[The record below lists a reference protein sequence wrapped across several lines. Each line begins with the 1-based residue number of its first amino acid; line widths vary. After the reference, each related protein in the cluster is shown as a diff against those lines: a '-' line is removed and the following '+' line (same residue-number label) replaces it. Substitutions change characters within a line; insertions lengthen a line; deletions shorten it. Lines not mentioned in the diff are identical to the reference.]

1 MKYSIPLI
9 TSLLVTSLLLGAC
22 GGGDSKKPPKIN
34 QKPVALG
41 SSITT
46 QADTQATGT
55 LMGTDA
61 DNDMLNFAV
70 ATAPTQGELM
80 LQTNG
85 QFTYT
90 PAEDVTGTDQF
101 TFTVSDGKSISAAAV
116 VNITINLLEV
126 SMSEYTRQAF
136 EQAETDKPLSLNS
149 RDIAQDVTEPDAFD
163 DLLMP

>member
-1 MKYSIPLI
+1 MKHSNIFMTTALA
-9 TSLLVTSLLLGAC
+9 TSLLLGAC
-22 GGGDSKKPPKIN
+22 GGSDSKKPPKIN
-34 QKPVALG
+34 KAPVALTG
-41 SSITT
+41 SITT
-46 QADTQATGT
+46 QADTQAMGM

-80 LQTNG
+80 LQANG

-101 TFTVSDGKSISAAAV
+101 TFTVSDGKNISAAAV